1 MTEKEF
7 FDLLIDTYMEQT
19 GEDLAV
25 DNLGYY
31 LDYYLNN
38 YPPEKLELKLL
49 KKTAARIIHEFMVNV
64 LKWPD
69 LDWGDSTK
77 LKDIYDCRVC
87 ANAIAQ
93 TYLRGIILASKENVF
108 GGNEVLDLSQ
118 GREVIDKL
126 MRLIKNEYNC

>member
-1 MTEKEF
+1 
-7 FDLLIDTYMEQT
+7 MEQT

-31 LDYYLNN
+31 LDYFLNN

-49 KKTAARIIHEFMVNV
+49 KKTAARIVHEFMLNV

-69 LDWGDSTK
+69 LDWGDATK

-93 TYLRGIILASKENVF
+93 TYLRGIILPSKEDVF

-126 MRLIKNEYNC
+126 MSLIKKEQ